1 MSLGVISFAD
11 LEAGIVPD
19 IAPDS
24 SNCVRAL
31 DLLSDKVRLDLVRL
45 LLQKGEMTV
54 TTLCDAVHMT
64 QPAVS
69 HHLALLRKGG
79 LIKDRNEGKFVHYS
93 VPDRA
98 VDMLRKTFDVLLHS
112 QPEKEEISDAVD
124 VGIEKLVQTL
134 KAVSDQ
140 TRMDILLLLQRSDE
154 MNVTSLC
161 EGLKMTQPAVSHHLA
176 LMKRAD
182 ILKARRDKKNM
193 LYSLAP
199 NAAVYFKALQD
210 ALVKKESSEIVTF
223 STDLL

>member
-1 MSLGVISFAD
+1 MCMSPGVISFAD

-24 SNCVRAL
+24 SNCVHAL
-31 DLLSDKVRLDLVRL
+31 DLLSDTVRFHLMCA
-45 LLQKGEMTV
+45 LLQKGEMNV
-54 TTLCDAVHMT
+54 TTLCDIVEMT

-79 LIKDRNEGKFVHYS
+79 LIKDRNEGKFIYYS

-98 VDMLRKTFDVLLHS
+98 VGMLRKAFDVLLHS
-112 QPEKEEISDAVD
+112 QPEKEEASDAVD
-124 VGIEKLVQTL
+124 IGTERQVQTL

-140 TRMDILLLLQRSDE
+140 IRMDILLLLQRTGE

-161 EGLKMTQPAVSHHLA
+161 EALKMTQPAVSHHLA

-182 ILKARRDKKNM
+182 ILKARRDGKSM
-193 LYSLAP
+193 FYSLAP
-199 NAAVYFKALQD
+199 NAAVYFEALQEV
-210 ALVKKESSEIVTF
+210 LVKKREQ
-223 STDLL
+223 